1 MEHQLEVLLN
11 DLVTATAVNAIEE
24 IADILAGLR
33 YTLDYRIAD
42 GRLPHLDRT
51 CCERLVKALLTL
63 TDDTV
68 RHRWSGQIPAPQAET
83 ALLLFGGFAKEGA
96 CLARRTSWERAARFV
111 THARSYLG
119 RGVPPIPTAV
129 EEVRDVIASTPLSTL
144 RAGLKLHTRFRRGAT
159 EEQRNNA
166 VSVLLLLE
174 SFYPGI
180 TDWHDFVEDDEDDV
194 QEYLLAR
201 RAQLDA
207 EGKPPIVFPT
217 MPPLPP
223 PAMFADRR
231 TDAVLSM
238 FGTNIVTGLPSA
250 VVRER
255 QEQFGPNQIPPPPK
269 PSPWRMI
276 WEQLT
281 DFIVII
287 LIIAAILSAALRE
300 FDVREGW
307 RRRGGGAKEDRIAL
321 MRALKCRAAMGG
333 PLHRRRLCS

>member
-1 MEHQLEVLLN
+1 M
-11 DLVTATAVNAIEE
+11 
-24 IADILAGLR
+24 IAA
-33 YTLDYRIAD
+33 
-42 GRLPHLDRT
+42 
-51 CCERLVKALLTL
+51 
-63 TDDTV
+63 
-68 RHRWSGQIPAPQAET
+68 
-83 ALLLFGGFAKEGA
+83 
-96 CLARRTSWERAARFV
+96 
-111 THARSYLG
+111 
-119 RGVPPIPTAV
+119 
-129 EEVRDVIASTPLSTL
+129 TPLSTL

-238 FGTNIVTGLPSA
+238 FGTDIVAGLPSA

-255 QEQFGPNQIPPPPK
+255 QAQFGPNQIPPPPK

-300 FDVREGW
+300 IDVRDDGGLAPHGTGSGIALTRVRLRAALRRVGRGAAQAAIVLMIVVIINVAIGFSQEWRANQAIQALMTLAVPMATVIRDGVKQQVEGAQLVPGDLVILEEGDAVPADLRLVETAQLQIVESILTGESVPSAKNTERIYANV
-307 RRRGGGAKEDRIAL
+307 RRRAGREPKRGT
-321 MRALKCRAAMGG
+321 
-333 PLHRRRLCS
+333 S